1 MGRDIFPG
9 DYKLST
15 KVKMNPEY
23 DNLGWDIT
31 IVNVED
37 EKTRDQIFIPK
48 NNDVM
53 VKLKESEILSLA
65 HNNSDYGTPSD
76 DTRLVFNKK

>member
-1 MGRDIFPG
+1 
-9 DYKLST
+9 
-15 KVKMNPEY
+15 MNPEY
-23 DNLGWDIT
+23 DNLGRDIT

-48 NNDVM
+48 NNEVM

-65 HNNSDYGTPSD
+65 YNNSDYGTPSD